1 MAAPTVSK
9 VERGR
14 GGAVAK
20 RGRPPGRPGPRLPEH
35 AVWLAPLLA
44 MATLFFLWP
53 MLNVIRLAFTNT
65 TLLRDEY
72 SYTLDSFSQALT
84 DPSLPTVLLTTVIF
98 VVASVVGQL
107 VLGLLIALIIQ
118 RAVARKLRG
127 AVLVRSVVLSAWVMP
142 GILIGVIW
150 QIVLNEGP
158 FGLVNAFVNRIGLDP
173 ISWLSDTKLAVLS
186 VVTAN
191 IWRGTAFTMLLLYA
205 ALLSVNAELYDAA
218 KVDGAR
224 KLRTLWH
231 VTLPQIRPVLLV
243 NTVLITIATL
253 NTFDMVLALTGGGPA
268 QSTEVLALHTYNAV
282 FVNFNLA
289 GGCVFALMLLFASLL
304 LTAGY
309 RRLLAEEEL

>member
-1 MAAPTVSK
+1 
-9 VERGR
+9 
-14 GGAVAK
+14 
-20 RGRPPGRPGPRLPEH
+20 
-35 AVWLAPLLA
+35 

-53 MLNVIRLAFTNT
+53 LVNVIRLAFTNS
-65 TLLRDEY
+65 TLLRDDY
-72 SYTLDSFSQALT
+72 SYTLSTFGQALT
-84 DPSLPTVLLTTVIF
+84 DPSLPGVLVTTVIF
-98 VVASVVGQL
+98 VGASVAGQL

-118 RAVARKLRG
+118 RAISRKLRG

-158 FGLVNAFVNRIGLDP
+158 FGLVNSALASVGLAP
-173 ISWLSDTKLAVLS
+173 VSWLSDTKLAVLS
-186 VVTAN
+186 VVVAN

-205 ALLSVNAELYDAA
+205 ALLTVNPDLYDAA

-268 QSTEVLALHTYNAV
+268 QATEVLALHTYNAV

-289 GGCVFALMLLFASLL
+289 GGCVLALFLLLASLL
-304 LTAGY
+304 LTAFY
-309 RRLLAEEEL
+309 SRVLPEEQR